1 MNSLAFTLKVNQVLS
16 EIEKGIRADG
26 GFLQLHEIQD
36 KKIKISLGGACVH
49 CPSSQMT
56 IKYGI
61 EKRLQ
66 EEIDPSIEVIAVTAF

>member
-1 MNSLAFTLKVNQVLS
+1 MNSLAFTLKINQVLNAVS
-16 EIEKGIRADG
+16 EQIAADG
-26 GFLQLHEIQD
+26 GFLELHGIEGKQV
-36 KKIKISLGGACVH
+36 KVSLGGACVH

-66 EEIDPSIEVIAVTAF
+66 EEIDPEIEVIAVKY